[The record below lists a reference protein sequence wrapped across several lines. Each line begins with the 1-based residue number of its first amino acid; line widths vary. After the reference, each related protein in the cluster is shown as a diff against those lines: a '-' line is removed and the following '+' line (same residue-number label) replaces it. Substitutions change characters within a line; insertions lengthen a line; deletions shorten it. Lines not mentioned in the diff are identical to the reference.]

1 MTGDRNPR
9 SRATDSDSAR
19 LDQAYDQAV
28 ALASRL
34 RDFVAVN
41 GSADGNQLSGEER
54 SRASRATSHLT
65 ARLLQIVSWL
75 AAQKAV
81 RGGEIS
87 AEQAAGAGCRVAPW
101 DEEWQAVPGGAEG
114 NLSPDLAALVA
125 QGRDLHQ
132 RVRELGA

>member
-9 SRATDSDSAR
+9 SWATDSDSAR
-19 LDQAYDQAV
+19 LDEAYHQAV
-28 ALASRL
+28 ALTSCL
-34 RDFVAVN
+34 RDFVADN
-41 GSADGNQLSGEER
+41 RSDDGNQLSGDER
-54 SRASRATSHLT
+54 CRVSRATSHLT
-65 ARLLQIVSWL
+65 ARLLEIVSWL

-87 AEQAAGAGCRVAPW
+87 AEQAAGEGCRVAPW
-101 DEEWQAVPGGAEG
+101 DEEWQALCGGAEG
-114 NLSPDLAALVA
+114 NLSPDLAELVV